1 MEIFEE
7 ETDIVNIVKTLRKV
21 KKMLELDDQTIDREK
36 LNIVE
41 DENDAVFVNQCVFHV
56 IQQAVF
62 LVPCSLKDSWCSLR
76 TVGVVACTLVSHPS
90 DPGSIPTVTNV
101 ENPFLLIVLG

>member
-1 MEIFEE
+1 MSR
-7 ETDIVNIVKTLRKV
+7 LRCNR
-21 KKMLELDDQTIDREK
+21 LGLGLEK
-36 LNIVE
+36 LVRVR
-41 DENDAVFVNQCVFHV
+41 DF
-56 IQQAVF
+56 F
-62 LVPCSLKDSWCSLR
+62 LLFTRFLR